1 MSSLGA
7 AELLVILI
15 VILIFAAAVL
25 IPYWKIFGKAGFSP
39 WLSLLMF
46 LPLVNIGLLYFLAF
60 SDWPSLRKT
69 QN

>member
-1 MSSLGA
+1 MNSLGA
-7 AELLVILI
+7 SELLVIFMVVLI
-15 VILIFAAAVL
+15 LAAAVL
-25 IPYWKIFGKAGFSP
+25 IPYWKIFVKAGFSP

-69 QN
+69 QI